1 MDLLPDLN
9 DLEIVAPEEI
19 ERVMIAGEVVK
30 ENNAE
35 TTEEPLIDKHDEV
48 FKTVQAHPP
57 PTRIGKTYNNIAHL
71 DKIRAKSVEARWG
84 KKEEREEKKKKKD
97 AEKERNKELKRI
109 KREAKAE
116 ENREK
121 ARQRYWNKKAE
132 KELRE
137 KEVIKEPAAI
147 AQIKHH
153 LQREAPAPVAFA
165 SGLSYNQFATYM
177 DNYNQQRP
185 KKQSPLVPVAP
196 PKEKIIYKEKI
207 VYKEPVIKK
216 ASYPSI
222 FSHIDF

>member
-48 FKTVQAHPP
+48 FKTVQAHLPP
-57 PTRIGKTYNNIAHL
+57 AARVGKTYNNIAHL

-137 KEVIKEPAAI
+137 KEVIKEEPVAI
-147 AQIKHH
+147 AKIKHH
-153 LQREAPAPVAFA
+153 LQRETPAPAAA
-165 SGLSYNQFATYM
+165 SRTAASSART
-177 DNYNQQRP
+177 RP
-185 KKQSPLVPVAP
+185 PFL
-196 PKEKIIYKEKI
+196 
-207 VYKEPVIKK
+207 
-216 ASYPSI
+216 
-222 FSHIDF
+222 

>member
-121 ARQRYWNKKAE
+121 ARQRYWNKKA
-132 KELRE
+132 
-137 KEVIKEPAAI
+137 
-147 AQIKHH
+147 
-153 LQREAPAPVAFA
+153 
-165 SGLSYNQFATYM
+165 GLSYNQFATYM

>member
-19 ERVMIAGEVVK
+19 EKVMIAGEVVK

-35 TTEEPLIDKHDEV
+35 TTEEPVVDKHDEV
-48 FKTVQAHPP
+48 FKTATAPPP

-84 KKEEREEKKKKKD
+84 KKEEREEKKKKKE
-97 AEKERNKELKRI
+97 AEKERKKELKRI

-137 KEVIKEPAAI
+137 KEVIKEPVPAPV
-147 AQIKHH
+147 KHN
-153 LQREAPAPVAFA
+153 LQRETPTPAPAMA
-165 SGLSYNQFATYM
+165 GLSYNQFATYM

-185 KKQSPLVPVAP
+185 KKQSPLVP

>member
-57 PTRIGKTYNNIAHL
+57 PRIGKTYNNIAHL

-84 KKEEREEKKKKKD
+84 KKEEREEKKKKKE

-137 KEVIKEPAAI
+137 KEVIKGEVSIVPIPPAV
-147 AQIKHH
+147 KHH
-153 LQREAPAPVAFA
+153 LQRDAPAPVALA
-165 SGLSYNQFATYM
+165 AGLSYNQFATYM

-185 KKQSPLVPVAP
+185 KKQSPLVP